1 MAKRACLGC
10 GSLQK
15 AKRRFCDQCGTASPV
30 SLSSPRPAGG
40 RPRAAVKSAG
50 AGLAP
55 VADLREARIARYWQE
70 VRAADGGERQQPWI
84 AMILDEMNVGA
95 A

>member
-1 MAKRACLGC
+1 MRQPAEGEAPVLRPVRDG
-10 GSLQK
+10 
-15 AKRRFCDQCGTASPV
+15 FPV

>member
-1 MAKRACLGC
+1 
-10 GSLQK
+10 
-15 AKRRFCDQCGTASPV
+15 
-30 SLSSPRPAGG
+30 
-40 RPRAAVKSAG
+40 VKSAG